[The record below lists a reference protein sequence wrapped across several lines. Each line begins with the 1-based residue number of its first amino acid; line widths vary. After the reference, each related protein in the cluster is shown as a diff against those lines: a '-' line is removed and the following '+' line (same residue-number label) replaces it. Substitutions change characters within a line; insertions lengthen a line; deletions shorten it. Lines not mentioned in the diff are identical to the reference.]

1 MNMKT
6 WKKWPAITA
15 ALMTLLSFTVDA
27 SAEPPARP
35 TFYKDV
41 LPILQQNCQSCHR
54 PKPIGTSGMVAPMSL
69 VNYEDVRPW
78 AKSVANV
85 VENHTMPPWFAT
97 PEFNGV
103 FRNERVLSDEDIAT
117 LVKWSQTGAVRGN
130 PAQGPEPLEFK
141 DSEWWLGEPDLVVT
155 LPEPVWVGD
164 DVEDW
169 QPNIDVTLTEEM
181 LPEGR
186 WIKTVECIPGSEP
199 VHHIVLFK
207 EASGESDSGFDQQN
221 IGGLAPGAE
230 QSFAQ
235 DGYGIYLEKG
245 ATLRI
250 NMHYHKEP
258 GPGTGVWDQS
268 KIGFFF
274 YDKDEEEG
282 LKEILIEPVGSVDFE
297 IPPMEDNWLVGAART
312 FDRPVRV
319 LNYLPHTH
327 LRGVSAEYT
336 AFFPDGSSEK
346 LLSVPDY
353 DYNWQLYYEY
363 PEPRLFPAGTRFE
376 VKLIYDN
383 SPDNPSNP
391 DPTIPMGFGL
401 ETTNEMAFGW
411 MYYAYEDEAAPAEPD
426 ADEADRNLAKSG
438 GSQSTGGQ

>member
-1 MNMKT
+1 M
-6 WKKWPAITA
+6 A
-15 ALMTLLSFTVDA
+15 ATLTTLVSLATQA
-27 SAEPPARP
+27 AAEAPARP
-35 TFYKDV
+35 TFNKDV

-54 PKPIGTSGMVAPMSL
+54 PKAIGTSGMVAPMAL
-69 VNYEDVRPW
+69 TTYEEARPW
-78 AKSVANV
+78 AKSMANA

-97 PEFNGV
+97 AEFNGV
-103 FRNERVLSDEDIAT
+103 FRNERVLTQDEIDT

-130 PAQGPEPLEFK
+130 EADAPAPLKFS

-164 DVEDW
+164 EVEDW
-169 QPNIDVTLTEEM
+169 QPNIDVKLTEEM

-186 WIKTVECIPGSEP
+186 WIRTVECIPGSEP

-207 EASGESDSGFDQQN
+207 EASEESDSGFDQQN

-235 DGYGIYLEKG
+235 EGHGIYLEKG
-245 ATLRI
+245 TTLRV
-250 NMHYHKEP
+250 NMHYHKEA

-268 KIGFFF
+268 RIGFFF
-274 YDKDEEEG
+274 YPKEEEAG

-297 IPPMEDNWLVGAART
+297 IPPMEDQWLVGAART
-312 FDRPVRV
+312 FDRPFRV

-327 LRGVSAEYT
+327 LRGVSAEYV
-336 AFFPDGSSEK
+336 AFLPDGTQEK
-346 LLSVPDY
+346 LLDVPNY

-363 PEPRLFPAGTRFE
+363 PEPRLFPAGTRIE

-411 MYYAYEDEAAPAEPD
+411 MYYSFEDEATPEAADDKERRL
-426 ADEADRNLAKSG
+426 ADEGHTQTA
-438 GSQSTGGQ
+438 GGQ